1 MKELLFTFLLLVLGV
16 GLSEAKPSA
25 YYWVVEST
33 TCSQGSSTL
42 KIYNDLHEL
51 VYTEKIEGK
60 VLDTTDK
67 RVAEHL
73 NRKARKL
80 KALKEKRIQ
89 A

>member
-1 MKELLFTFLLLVLGV
+1 MRTLFTFLLLVLGA

-33 TCSQGSSTL
+33 TSLNGSSTIR
-42 KIYNDLHEL
+42 IYNAQHEL
-51 VYTEKIEGK
+51 IYTEKVEGK
-60 VLDTTDK
+60 VLDITNK

-80 KALKEKRIQ
+80 KALKEKV
-89 A
+89 